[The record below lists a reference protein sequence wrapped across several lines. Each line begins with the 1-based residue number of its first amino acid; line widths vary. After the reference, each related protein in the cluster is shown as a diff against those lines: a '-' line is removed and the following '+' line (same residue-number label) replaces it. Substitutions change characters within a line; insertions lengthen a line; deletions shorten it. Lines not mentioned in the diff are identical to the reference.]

1 MQVPASLLA
10 LILFLGSVLSVVA
23 LNEKKTSP
31 SINKTKWPELV
42 GRQSREAVDILKQEL
57 PGGALVQ
64 VLPEGA
70 MVTMD
75 FRLDRVRVFVSEEDR
90 VSSPPMIG

>member
-23 LNEKKTSP
+23 LNEKTSR